1 METKVRLP
9 NNIKGNTRKIHE
21 RRIRQMAKKTKQTT
35 SENPYYINKK
45 VIAVIVPRKEAEE
58 WKHDLGLGTLARQLM
73 RAYFAGKIQLDL

>member
-1 METKVRLP
+1 
-9 NNIKGNTRKIHE
+9 
-21 RRIRQMAKKTKQTT
+21 MAKKTKQKKPK
-35 SENPYYINKK
+35 NPYFIHKK